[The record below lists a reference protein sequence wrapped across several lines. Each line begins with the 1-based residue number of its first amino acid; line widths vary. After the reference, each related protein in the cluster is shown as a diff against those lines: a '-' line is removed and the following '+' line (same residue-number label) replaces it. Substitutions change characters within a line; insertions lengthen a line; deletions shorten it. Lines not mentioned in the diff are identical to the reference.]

1 MCKHICK
8 TSNLLALFSEDIFAV
23 KETQRYFCTILG
35 YCLWA
40 PHGKVTIL
48 TTSV

>member
-40 PHGKVTIL
+40 AAWEGYHIDN
-48 TTSV
+48 